1 MNDCGHASGFSSF
14 IPCGPRSV
22 TVSLEPVALA
32 VAIVSGILVP
42 TAIGAVFP
50 WVLSINS
57 KVAVI
62 VEKLTVLAERIEQ
75 DFHEH
80 QQMSHT
86 LADHERRLDD
96 HEHRLT
102 VIEQWDSHQE
112 PNQ

>member
-1 MNDCGHASGFSSF
+1 
-14 IPCGPRSV
+14 
-22 TVSLEPVALA
+22 VSLEVVALA
-32 VAIVSGILVP
+32 VAIVSGVLVP

-62 VEKLTVLAERIEQ
+62 VEKLTALAERIEQ
-75 DFHEH
+75 DFQEH
-80 QQMSHT
+80 AQMGRT

-102 VIEQWDSHQE
+102 VVEGRDPRQE
-112 PNQ
+112 G